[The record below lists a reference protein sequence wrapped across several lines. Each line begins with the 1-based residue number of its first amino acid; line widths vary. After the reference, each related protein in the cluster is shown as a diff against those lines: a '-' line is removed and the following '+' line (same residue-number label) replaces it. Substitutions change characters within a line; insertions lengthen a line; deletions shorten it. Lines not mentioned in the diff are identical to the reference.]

1 MVAVGQ
7 PVKGIIGGVHM
18 GDHGG
23 VVEEVLVLQPEDT
36 FERDRAEDDEG
47 GDMVRTFGTC

>member
-7 PVKGIIGGVHM
+7 PVKGIGGVHM

-47 GDMVRTFGTC
+47 DMVSTFGTC